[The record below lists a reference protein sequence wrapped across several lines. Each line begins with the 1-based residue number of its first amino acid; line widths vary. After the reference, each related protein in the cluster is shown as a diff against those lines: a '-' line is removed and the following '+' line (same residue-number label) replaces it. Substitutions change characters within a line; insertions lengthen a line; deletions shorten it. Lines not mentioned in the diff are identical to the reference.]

1 MTKTESATRWM
12 EGLANDNSHGYSQA
26 NRWGPDYDCS
36 SAVIQAWEQAG
47 VPVRS
52 RGATYTGNMYPVFM
66 SCGFKDVT
74 AQVNLITGSG
84 LRRGD
89 VCLHDADHCVM
100 ACGDGKIVHARSGE
114 GNTIPGDQSGNE
126 IRIQAYFNWQ
136 NGGWQHVLRY
146 PTTID
151 IPEEN
156 TEEKTNEK
164 VSLIDKIKEVFAGK
178 PAEEKKEPST
188 PARML
193 TGVYPLLTKAYRYQ
207 QREDVRAFQVLHNL
221 RFHSQIPEDGY
232 YSEITEAAC
241 RFAQESYGLEAD
253 GEAGPDTFFALI
265 NGGKR

>member
-12 EGLANDNSHGYSQA
+12 ENLANDNSHGYSQA

-52 RGATYTGNMYPVFM
+52 RGATYTGNMFPVFM
-66 SCGFKDVT
+66 ACGFQD
-74 AQVNLITGSG
+74 ITKRMSAFGG
-84 LRRGD
+84 NEPFKRGD
-89 VCLHDADHCVM
+89 VLLNVQSHTAMYLGNNQV
-100 ACGDGKIVHARSGE
+100 VHARSSE
-114 GNTIPGDQSGNE
+114 GNSQIGDQSGNE
-126 IRIQAYFNWQ
+126 IRIQSYWNFPWDY
-136 NGGWQHVLRY
+136 VLRY
-146 PTTID
+146 PEE
-151 IPEEN
+151 PEEEK
-156 TEEKTNEK
+156 EETNEK

-178 PAEEKKEPST
+178 PADPKSEPAT

-193 TGVYPLLTKAYRYQ
+193 TGFYPLLTIAYKGQ

-232 YSEITEAAC
+232 YGEITMEAC
-241 RFAQESYGLEAD
+241 KFAQTAYGLEAD